1 MRALTGN
8 SEPSATTRA
17 PFAKSGHRRDSPGAR
32 RLRSALAALTTC
44 SVLLSA
50 LPVSASVALQDDGP
64 SATDIAKAKGLYLQA
79 EDLVAEGKDAEAI
92 PFYEEAY
99 RLVPGKHGFAF
110 KVGVAAHKTGDCAK
124 AKEYFDHL
132 ITYGSDQQKLAGK
145 IKEAKKILAKIKKSK
160 CDQPKKEKAAA
171 KPKPAVS
178 ESVGLEEE
186 NPFATNAETKQ
197 KAAARDAVEES
208 RAHRDR
214 TNRSVQNMKS
224 YGLMGVGAGLAV
236 AGGVFLVLARRNG
249 KQLGELAAPSETLEF
264 FPEGDFACRN
274 PEAECPYRVS
284 LNMKRFNW
292 LGYSLIALGVLS
304 VGSGTYFWLQ
314 QRKNGNSKAGKEPK
328 KAVARLR
335 VAPHWSPRGMGASAR
350 LKF

>member
-1 MRALTGN
+1 M
-8 SEPSATTRA
+8 
-17 PFAKSGHRRDSPGAR
+17 
-32 RLRSALAALTTC
+32 
-44 SVLLSA
+44 
-50 LPVSASVALQDDGP
+50 PVSAAVAFQDEGP

-132 ITYGSDQQKLAGK
+132 ITYGSDQEKLAGK

-160 CDQPKKEKAAA
+160 CDQPKKEAAPKA
-171 KPKPAVS
+171 KPKAEVS
-178 ESVGLEEE
+178 ESVSLEEE
-186 NPFATNAETKQ
+186 NPFATNEETKQ
-197 KAAARDAVEES
+197 KAAAREVVEDS
-208 RAHRDR
+208 RAHRAR
-214 TNRSVQNMKS
+214 TNRSIQNMKS
-224 YGLMGVGAGLAV
+224 YGLMGVGAGLAIT
-236 AGGVFLVLARRNG
+236 GGVFLVLARRNG
-249 KQLGELAAPSETLEF
+249 KQLGDLAAPSDTLEF

-292 LGYSLIALGVLS
+292 LGYGLIGLGVLS
-304 VGSGTYFWLQ
+304 VGAGTYFWLQ

-335 VAPHWSPRGMGASAR
+335 VAPQWSPRGMGASAH